1 MNENKALNKNNFS
14 SIMKVIQNEIKDII
28 IDKYISTIM
37 RLNLEIIILK
47 DKYSIIEKLAN
58 K

>member
-14 SIMKVIQNEIKDII
+14 SIMKAIQNEIKDII

-47 DKYSIIEKLAN
+47 DKY
-58 K
+58 